1 MGVVW
6 VAGGPTIGVSL
17 EFRSTGSVA
26 PTNGSTFGTE
36 SFDHTHTSKT
46 RRRFHCYFVD
56 ELFSKNISICMH
68 RLGCCLSQ

>member
-17 EFRSTGSVA
+17 EFRSPGSVG

-46 RRRFHCYFVD
+46 RRRFRCYFVD
-56 ELFSKNISICMH
+56 EFTKNISISMH
-68 RLGCCLSQ
+68 GLGCYRD